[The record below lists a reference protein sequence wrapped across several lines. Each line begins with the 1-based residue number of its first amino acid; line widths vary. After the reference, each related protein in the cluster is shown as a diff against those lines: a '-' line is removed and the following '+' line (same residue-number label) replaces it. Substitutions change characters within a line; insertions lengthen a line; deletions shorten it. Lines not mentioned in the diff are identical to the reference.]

1 MRRIFAAAVGLL
13 LAGPVLAQTAGSIVL
28 HGPSFDPALPLVTP
42 EAIAAAVNAA
52 LAPKADVASPV
63 LTGVPLAPT
72 AAPGTN
78 NGQVASTAFSAA
90 AVLVETSRA
99 TGAEALLAPKASPTF
114 TGTVTIPAGASI
126 SGFAPLAS
134 PALSGVPTVPT
145 AAPGANTTQ
154 AASTAFVT
162 GAVVA
167 ATVGVSSVNTRTG
180 AVTMLL
186 SDIPG
191 VAPLASPALTGTP
204 TSPTAAPGTNTT
216 QIASTAFT
224 GAAVLVET
232 NRATTAEALLAPK
245 ASPALTGTPTAPTVA
260 ATSASGTTQL
270 ATTAF
275 VRNGTTTSDSAL
287 AGQVGEYIS
296 STLPFGTPVTM
307 TTATTANITSISL
320 TAGDWDVWGN
330 VATIPAG
337 STLTN
342 SVGGSVS
349 LVSATLPTAPNGGGS
364 AFVYTGNTIAGAN
377 MVLPVGMTRLSLAST
392 TTVFLVAN
400 MQFNTSTLSSYGFIG
415 ARRAR

>member
-99 TGAEALLAPKASPTF
+99 TGAEGLLAPKASPTF

-134 PALSGVPTVPT
+134 PALTGVPTVPT
-145 AAPGANTTQ
+145 ATPGANTTQ

-245 ASPALTGTPTAPTVA
+245 ASPALTGIPTAPTVA
-260 ATSASGTTQL
+260 ATAAAGTTQL

-275 VRNGTTTSDSAL
+275 VRNGTTTNDNAP

-296 STLPFGTPVTM
+296 ATVAAGSAVGL
-307 TTATTANITSISL
+307 TTGVATNVTSISL
-320 TAGDWDVWGN
+320 TAGDWDVFGDLGFTLN
-330 VATIPAG
+330 AATVPSLLIGGVSPVSGAMPTPGQGAYFATYPPQTSGETSPA
-337 STLTN
+337 
-342 SVGGSVS
+342 
-349 LVSATLPTAPNGGGS
+349 
-364 AFVYTGNTIAGAN
+364 F
-377 MVLPVGMTRLSLAST
+377 PVGTARFSLST
-392 TTVFLVAN
+392 TTTIFLVAN
-400 MQFNTSTLSSYGFIG
+400 ASFITNTCAAYGFIG